1 MEQRKKITEMSL
13 NATTLVITYKQIKYF
28 LKDRW
33 INKTTFKYM
42 LSKEIHFKYKNRSKI
57 KG

>member
-1 MEQRKKITEMSL
+1 MSL
-13 NATTLVITYKQIKYF
+13 NVIILVIIYKQIKYF

-33 INKTTFKYM
+33 INKIIFKYM
-42 LSKEIHFKYKNRSKI
+42 LFKEIYFKYKNRSKI